1 MHDTYS
7 IENFY
12 SREKDMDLFVTMP
25 NVIIE
30 VVQDAYVT
38 KKTIRQ
44 LDRLVEFQPVTSIVT
59 AQTMDFINHH
69 RFSRR
74 FEKLLEYLDFRAKHS
89 EKLQNQR
96 DTQAHLDR

>member
-1 MHDTYS
+1 MLFRQNLNAGPNDVYS

-30 VVQDAYVT
+30 VVQNAYVR

-44 LDRLVEFQPVTSIVT
+44 LDRLVEFLPITSIVSRS
-59 AQTMDFINHH
+59 AMDFINHN
-69 RFSRR
+69 RFSQR
-74 FEKLLEYLDFRAKHS
+74 FDKLLGYLDFRTKHS
-89 EKLQNQR
+89 EKL
-96 DTQAHLDR
+96 